1 MCGGVAKH
9 VSAGVAPFNMV
20 GFVKIF
26 ELPLRDKFRALSTS
40 AKVATIAVVSKREF
54 HRVTP
59 LSEKYSRCFS

>member
-40 AKVATIAVVSKREF
+40 AKLATVSRREF

-59 LSEKYSRCFS
+59 LSVF